1 MGFPT
6 PAQGKA
12 MAGASITTSAYG
24 GGTVFGDSPGKVP
37 TCFLPAH
44 PAGLGESCPSGRRS
58 QFQCLLAQLT
68 QILST
73 GLYCVGS
80 GLAESGGRG
89 TTHSH
94 SSSQGPRAPRAY
106 SSSPTAPPTISWD
119 RKAVRIRTRG
129 RGTVQS
135 LNYPPGTQEYEA
147 RILRLNFT
155 GSTQD

>member
-58 QFQCLLAQLT
+58 QFQFLLAQLT

-80 GLAESGGRG
+80 GLAESGGCG

-94 SSSQGPRAPRAY
+94 SSTRAPGPLE
-106 SSSPTAPPTISWD
+106 PTPAPPLPLPPSAGT
-119 RKAVRIRTRG
+119 G
-129 RGTVQS
+129 RMSESGLGKGHCS
-135 LNYPPGTQEYEA
+135 EPELPA
-147 RILRLNFT
+147 RDA
-155 GSTQD
+155 GM